1 MKLLDRVIL
10 PVSVRTREFD
20 TEFVSNAKER
30 TVASG
35 TEGLD
40 TPARRL
46 PVRVL
51 VAFDMSERY
60 VHFDLAPDVIWMR
73 F

>member
-30 TVASG
+30 AVASG

-40 TPARRL
+40 TPAGRL

-51 VAFDMSERY
+51 VTFDMSERY
-60 VHFDLAPDVIWMR
+60 VHLDLAPDIIWMR